1 MDHKNENVMK
11 YLFNYIIKYNE
22 HFFIKNKS
30 DCVTHSGSDDIIAKK
45 HPPNTGNILTLAKT
59 QIIKAYKYTYSI
71 YDTIFKLKNDN
82 ENKQK
87 DTFNKMLEQIYIDY
101 SLQKCLTDD
110 VLRIDNTIKSA
121 PRITE
126 QICRTC
132 IELFQKK
139 FFETTDELIMTYYC
153 ILINH
158 EMDKHI
164 IEKNTVIN
172 FDYYKKIKKYVF
184 DKLNANTEYGK
195 LLPKSKKLILLHH
208 DYSGKQVIID
218 EHYMKLN
225 EERLKREEERL
236 KLENHATSAGKIKKR
251 INKSVRKTKH
261 KNPKAKRRTI
271 KSP

>member
-1 MDHKNENVMK
+1 
-11 YLFNYIIKYNE
+11 
-22 HFFIKNKS
+22 
-30 DCVTHSGSDDIIAKK
+30 
-45 HPPNTGNILTLAKT
+45 
-59 QIIKAYKYTYSI
+59 
-71 YDTIFKLKNDN
+71 
-82 ENKQK
+82 
-87 DTFNKMLEQIYIDY
+87 
-101 SLQKCLTDD
+101 
-110 VLRIDNTIKSA
+110 
-121 PRITE
+121 
-126 QICRTC
+126 
-132 IELFQKK
+132 
-139 FFETTDELIMTYYC
+139 
-153 ILINH
+153 
-158 EMDKHI
+158 MDKHI

-225 EERLKREEERL
+225 EERLKRENLAKSAGKIR
-236 KLENHATSAGKIKKR
+236 ENHATKKR

>member
-1 MDHKNENVMK
+1 MDPQNEHVMK

-22 HFFIKNKS
+22 HFFINNN
-30 DCVTHSGSDDIIAKK
+30 DNCVTHSGSDYIIAKK

-71 YDTIFKLKNDN
+71 YDTIFKLDNDN
-82 ENKQK
+82 ENIQK

-101 SLQKCLTDD
+101 SLQKCLTD
-110 VLRIDNTIKSA
+110 VVERIDNTIKSA

-184 DKLNANTEYGK
+184 DKLNANKEYGK
-195 LLPKSKKLILLHH
+195 LLPESKKLILLHH

-218 EHYMKLN
+218 EYYMHLMS
-225 EERLKREEERL
+225 ERLKRE
-236 KLENHATSAGKIKKR
+236 NHAMSAGKIKKR